1 MRRLWNLF
9 GKVVDAVVNALSD
22 RIPSESSLTS
32 DAERMLEAL
41 DLRAEAVSFSMARA
55 DAKFEELKNELENHE
70 ALGRQAE
77 EFLRAG
83 DEEAAERC
91 VALQLQSA
99 KAVERLKKEYE
110 ALQREAEQSAQ
121 EFLDKR
127 RALEEKIVQ
136 IPQLHEDARLIRAQ
150 EKIERATAKFSLE
163 SAERSFDETAREIRI
178 RKLQLQNR
186 TLLTSDPNAQLDR
199 RIRESLERKE
209 IAEAM
214 AALRKKGFGGPIVD
228 AEFKVIEED
237 PVASARKL
245 LEAPRYQGILP
256 LAAARSRQEEPADV
270 RRLSRTDERK

>member
-1 MRRLWNLF
+1 LWHLF
-9 GKVVDAVVNALSD
+9 GKVVDAIVNTLSD
-22 RIPSESSLTS
+22 RIPSESGLTS

-55 DAKFEELKNELENHE
+55 DAKFDELKNELENHE

-91 VALQLQSA
+91 VALQLQSK

-110 ALQREAEQSAQ
+110 ALQGEAEQSAQ
-121 EFLDKR
+121 EFLEKR
-127 RALEEKIVQ
+127 RALEEKIAQ

-163 SAERSFDETAREIRI
+163 GAERSFDETAREIRI

-199 RIRESLERKE
+199 RIRESFERKE
-209 IAEAM
+209 IADAM
-214 AALRKKGFGGPIVD
+214 AALRKKSFAEPTVD
-228 AEFKVIEED
+228 AEFEVIEED
-237 PVASARKL
+237 PVSSAQKL
-245 LEAPRYQGILP
+245 LAAPRYQGILP
-256 LAAARSRQEEPADV
+256 AAATRSKEGEPAYL
-270 RRLSRTDERK
+270 RRLPRTDERR

>member
-1 MRRLWNLF
+1 
-9 GKVVDAVVNALSD
+9 
-22 RIPSESSLTS
+22 
-32 DAERMLEAL
+32 MLEAL

-55 DAKFEELKNELENHE
+55 DAKFAELKNELENHE

-110 ALQREAEQSAQ
+110 ALQREAEQGAQ
-121 EFLDKR
+121 EFLEKR
-127 RALEEKIVQ
+127 RALEERVAQ

-214 AALRKKGFGGPIVD
+214 AALRKKSFGEPTVD
-228 AEFKVIEED
+228 AEFVETRDLASVLVEED
-237 PVASARKL
+237 PVSSAQKL
-245 LEAPRYQGILP
+245 LAAPRYQGILP
-256 LAAARSRQEEPADV
+256 AAATRSKEGEPAYI
-270 RRLSRTDERK
+270 RRLPRTDERR